1 MHDGSHAGNS
11 PLLATGAQESLSH
24 CSTMA
29 GLDEQGQS
37 MDLKLYCRKEGTKR
51 EDRKRERET
60 LAMATWGMG
69 VVKRKGGLESKK
81 R

>member
-1 MHDGSHAGNS
+1 
-11 PLLATGAQESLSH
+11 
-24 CSTMA
+24 MA